1 MFFCRLLAAD
11 EVILF
16 TNGKKNGSVMAAVDY
31 SSAPG
36 VSLQSFL
43 LVRDDHD
50 KILAATNN
58 SFAWSTPAQAGW
70 EEAGSIS
77 FSSVYEPLWLVES
90 SNSSAS
96 NNTAH
101 NGMFILCHRFLL
113 TQF

>member
-1 MFFCRLLAAD
+1 
-11 EVILF
+11 
-16 TNGKKNGSVMAAVDY
+16 MAAVDY
-31 SSAPG
+31 SIAPG
-36 VSLQSFL
+36 VSFQSFL

-96 NNTAH
+96 NHTAH
-101 NGMFILCHRFLL
+101 NGMFL
-113 TQF
+113 